1 LTCAANGSTAFDASI
16 ETSDDVAF
24 VAGRRLLLKRING
37 ERRTILRTGPMAKE
51 THPQTMESQQELLEV
66 WGFDLLAHVEAML
79 RHARQYNQEVKQL
92 RSHLGK
98 GQTTD
103 QVPLDAVLQHVKE
116 LQRSSTLFSQTLGE
130 IVAALELVKTGR
142 RRRAP

>member
-1 LTCAANGSTAFDASI
+1 
-16 ETSDDVAF
+16 
-24 VAGRRLLLKRING
+24 
-37 ERRTILRTGPMAKE
+37 MAKE
-51 THPQTMESQQELLEV
+51 THPQTREGQQELLEV

-92 RSHLGK
+92 HSHLGK

-116 LQRSSTLFSQTLGE
+116 PTVFN
-130 IVAALELVKTGR
+130 IVQSNSRRDCGGSGTGKDRAKKAGSITPRLLDDVVRTQSRYPSRVLSALYESN
-142 RRRAP
+142 AE

>member
-1 LTCAANGSTAFDASI
+1 
-16 ETSDDVAF
+16 
-24 VAGRRLLLKRING
+24 
-37 ERRTILRTGPMAKE
+37 MAKE
-51 THPQTMESQQELLEV
+51 THAQTMESQQELLEV